1 MFWTIYFLVE
11 RDTLLKEQHS
21 IASWGV
27 SHSSLVS
34 TRLRPMSVKT
44 NTNQLF
50 VIRPESHLLCKRTA
64 QQRQNIK
71 STYLK
76 KRFFLHILKHKILH
90 EKDFLSPNFSIWI
103 FFLGKMNMNCRKY
116 LKKKFQKI
124 SKKIS
129 KNLDFFFFFNPF
141 RFTSRWPNT
150 SLLTRITPK
159 GGYLLL
165 PTTHGAISP
174 L

>member
-1 MFWTIYFLVE
+1 MNITSFTFHSLWSYLNLTMKYYKITTTLSIHINCYTEATLYSLFISINLGIFVFWTIYFLVE
-11 RDTLLKEQHS
+11 RDTLLKEQLS

-76 KRFFLHILKHKILH
+76 NVFFYT
-90 EKDFLSPNFSIWI
+90 F
-103 FFLGKMNMNCRKY
+103 
-116 LKKKFQKI
+116 
-124 SKKIS
+124 
-129 KNLDFFFFFNPF
+129 
-141 RFTSRWPNT
+141 
-150 SLLTRITPK
+150 
-159 GGYLLL
+159 
-165 PTTHGAISP
+165 
-174 L
+174 